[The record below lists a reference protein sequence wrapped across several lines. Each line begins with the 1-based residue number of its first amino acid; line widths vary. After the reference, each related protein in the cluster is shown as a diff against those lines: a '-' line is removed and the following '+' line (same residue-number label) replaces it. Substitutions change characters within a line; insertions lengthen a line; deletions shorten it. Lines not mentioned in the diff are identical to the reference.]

1 MSGARAASP
10 QSSVLSIQ
18 YFCSMNFL
26 PEEIERYAES
36 HTRQE
41 PELLQQLSR
50 ETWQKVINP
59 RMLSGHLQ
67 GRVLKMLVQMMRAKT
82 ILEIGTYTGYS
93 ALCMAEGLPEDGRLI
108 TIDINDELQWI
119 QDKYFTLSPHGRKIE
134 RHFGDAREL
143 IPMLPLDFDLVFMD
157 ADKENYLHYYE
168 LLLTRLRPGAVI
180 LIDNVLWSGKVLHE
194 PHPNDKETQVMKAL
208 NKRVTEDP
216 RVENV
221 LLPVRDGLMAVR
233 IVVNGEW
240 RVANGEY

>member
-1 MSGARAASP
+1 
-10 QSSVLSIQ
+10 
-18 YFCSMNFL
+18 
-26 PEEIERYAES
+26 
-36 HTRQE
+36 
-41 PELLQQLSR
+41 
-50 ETWQKVINP
+50 
-59 RMLSGHLQ
+59 MLSGHLQ

-93 ALCMAEGLPEDGRLI
+93 ALCMAEGLPDEGRLI

-119 QDKYFTLSPHGRKIE
+119 QDKYFMLSPHGHKIE
-134 RHFGDAREL
+134 RHFGDAREV

-168 LLLTRLRPGAVI
+168 LLLTRLKPGAVI

-194 PHPNDKETQVMKAL
+194 PHPNDLETQVMKAL

-221 LLPVRDGLMAVR
+221 LLPIRDGLMAVR
-233 IVVNGEW
+233 RN
-240 RVANGEY
+240 

>member
-1 MSGARAASP
+1 
-10 QSSVLSIQ
+10 
-18 YFCSMNFL
+18 MNFL
-26 PEEIERYAES
+26 PEQIERYVEA
-36 HTRQE
+36 HTGSE
-41 PELLQQLSR
+41 PELLQQLTR

-67 GRVLKMLVQMMRAKT
+67 GRVLKMFVQMMRPKN

-93 ALCMAEGLPEDGRLI
+93 ALCMAEGLADDGRLI

-119 QDKYFTLSPHGRKIE
+119 QDKYFSLSPHGQKIE

-143 IPMLPLDFDLVFMD
+143 IPSFSGDFDLVFMD

-168 LLLTRLRPGAVI
+168 LLLSRLKPGAVI

-194 PHPNDKETQVMKAL
+194 PNPNDKETQVMQEL
-208 NKRVTEDP
+208 NKLVTEDP

-233 IVVNGEW
+233 VSG
-240 RVANGEY
+240 

>member
-1 MSGARAASP
+1 
-10 QSSVLSIQ
+10 
-18 YFCSMNFL
+18 MNFL
-26 PEEIERYAES
+26 PEQIERYVEA
-36 HTRQE
+36 HTGSE
-41 PELLQQLSR
+41 PELLQQLTR

-67 GRVLKMLVQMMRAKT
+67 GRVLKMFVQMMRPKN

-93 ALCMAEGLPEDGRLI
+93 ALCMAEGLGDDGRLI

-119 QDKYFTLSPHGRKIE
+119 QDKYFSLSPHGQKIE

-143 IPMLPLDFDLVFMD
+143 IPSFSGDFDLVFMD

-168 LLLTRLRPGAVI
+168 LLLSRLKPGAVI

-194 PHPNDKETQVMKAL
+194 PHPNDKETRVMQEL
-208 NKRVTEDP
+208 NKLVTEDP

-233 IVVNGEW
+233 VSG
-240 RVANGEY
+240 

>member
-1 MSGARAASP
+1 
-10 QSSVLSIQ
+10 
-18 YFCSMNFL
+18 MNFL
-26 PEEIERYAES
+26 PEDIERYVES
-36 HTRQE
+36 HTRPE
-41 PELLQQLSR
+41 PELLQQLTR

-93 ALCMAEGLPEDGRLI
+93 ALCMAEGLPDEGRLI

-119 QDKYFTLSPHGRKIE
+119 QDKYFMLSPHGQKIE
-134 RHFGDAREL
+134 RHFGDAREV

-168 LLLTRLRPGAVI
+168 LLLTRLKPGAVI

-233 IVVNGEW
+233 IVVNGE
-240 RVANGEY
+240 RRITNDEY